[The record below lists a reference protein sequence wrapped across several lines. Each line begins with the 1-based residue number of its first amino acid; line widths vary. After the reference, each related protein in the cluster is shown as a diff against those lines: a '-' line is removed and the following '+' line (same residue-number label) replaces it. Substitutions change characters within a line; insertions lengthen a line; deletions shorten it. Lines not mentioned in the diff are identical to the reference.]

1 MQPENVK
8 IHWFELK
15 QRMMSSDIRFNKMEI
30 LKVEFLSLSLCQA
43 SFSGHALR
51 NVFLNDEAV
60 GSLSSLEIPKKQ

>member
-8 IHWFELK
+8 IHWFESK

-43 SFSGHALR
+43 SEGHALR
-51 NVFLNDEAV
+51 NVFLDEAV